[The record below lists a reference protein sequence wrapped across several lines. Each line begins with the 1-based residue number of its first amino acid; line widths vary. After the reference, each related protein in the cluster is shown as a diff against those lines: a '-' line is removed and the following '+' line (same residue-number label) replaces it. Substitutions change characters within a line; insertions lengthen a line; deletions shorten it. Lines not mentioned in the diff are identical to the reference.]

1 LDSKTNIKQTLNSDS
16 EDKLFNSKE
25 KSLSNGNK
33 RNNVN
38 EDISAKDMEEQ
49 PYDPDAFVSESGNI
63 LIDLISAGR

>member
-1 LDSKTNIKQTLNSDS
+1 MDSKTNIKPTLNSDS
-16 EDKLFNSKE
+16 EDKVFNSNE

-38 EDISAKDMEEQ
+38 EEISDKDMEEQ
-49 PYDPDAFVSESGNI
+49 AYDPDAFVSESGNI